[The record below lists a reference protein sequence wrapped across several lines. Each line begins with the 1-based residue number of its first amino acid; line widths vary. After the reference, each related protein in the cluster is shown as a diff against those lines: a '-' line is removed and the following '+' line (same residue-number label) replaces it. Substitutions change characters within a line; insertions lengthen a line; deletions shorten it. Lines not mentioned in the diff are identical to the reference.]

1 MKIKNP
7 FGKQSTSAFQTIIV
21 SFLCI
26 ILVGT
31 LLLLL
36 PFATKEGNIT
46 TFSDA
51 LFTSVSATCVTGLTV
66 KDTATHWT
74 VFGQAVILLLVQIG
88 GMGVIT
94 ISVGLVGLTGKKI
107 GLRERSTI
115 QESISAPQLG
125 GIVKFIGF
133 IIKTTIV
140 IEIIG
145 TLLFL
150 PVFCKE
156 FGAVGIWYAFFH
168 SISAFCSSGFDLM
181 GVRGEYSSLMTFA
194 DNIYMNIIFMT
205 LVSVGGMGFL
215 TWEDIREHKLRFKKY
230 SLQSKVILIASAV
243 LIIVPALYFFIFE
256 YTDVSM
262 GKRVL
267 YSLFHSV
274 SARTAGFSTT
284 DFSAMSDSGKVVTI
298 AMMLV
303 GGSPGSTAGGMK
315 VTTVT
320 VLILAAFA
328 VFGRKKDVKCL
339 DRRLPEDVV
348 RSSGAIFFIYMALFI
363 TSAAIISRIE
373 NLPILTCL
381 FETGSATG
389 TAGLTL
395 GLTPL
400 LSTPSRIIIMFLMFF
415 GRLGGLTM
423 IYAALP
429 SGSTEAA
436 KMPLEKIT
444 VG

>member
-1 MKIKNP
+1 MKIKKVLKKR
-7 FGKQSTSAFQTIIV
+7 GTSVFQTIIA
-21 SFLCI
+21 SFLGI
-26 ILVGT
+26 ILIGT

-36 PFATKEGNIT
+36 PFATREGNTT
-46 TFSDA
+46 TFTDA
-51 LFTSVSATCVTGLTV
+51 LFTAVSATCVTGLTV
-66 KDTATHWT
+66 NDTATHWSG
-74 VFGQAVILLLVQIG
+74 FGQAVILALIQIG

-94 ISVGLVGLTGKKI
+94 ITVGLVKLTGKKI

-125 GIVKFIGF
+125 GIIKFTGF
-133 IIKTTIV
+133 IIKITI
-140 IEIIG
+140 ITELIG

-156 FGAVGIWYAFFH
+156 FGALGIWYSVFH
-168 SISAFCSSGFDLM
+168 SVSSFCSSGFDLM
-181 GVRGEYSSLMTFA
+181 GIKGEFSSLAVYA
-194 DNIYMNIIFMT
+194 DNVYFNIIVMV
-205 LVSVGGMGFL
+205 LISVGGVGFL
-215 TWEDIREHKLRFKKY
+215 TWEDIRENKLKFKKY
-230 SLQSKVILIASAV
+230 SLQSKVVFIATGI

-256 YTDVSM
+256 YEDAPM
-262 GKRVL
+262 GNRIL
-267 YSLFHSV
+267 YSVFHSV
-274 SARTAGFSTT
+274 SARTTGFSTT
-284 DFSAMSDSGKVVTI
+284 DFTAMSDAGKVVTV

-320 VLILAAFA
+320 VLFLAALT
-328 VFGRKKDVKCL
+328 VFRRKNDVKCL

-363 TSAAIISRIE
+363 TSGAVISMIE
-373 NLPILTCL
+373 ELPILECL

-429 SGSTEAA
+429 SGTSDVAR
-436 KMPLEKIT
+436 MPLEKIT

>member
-94 ISVGLVGLTGKKI
+94 ISVGLVGLTDKKI

-140 IEIIG
+140 IELIG

-168 SISAFCSSGFDLM
+168 SVSAFCSSGFDLM
-181 GVRGEYSSLMTFA
+181 GVRGEFSSLMIFA
-194 DNIYMNIIFMT
+194 DNVYMNIIFMA

-243 LIIVPALYFFIFE
+243 LIVVPALYFFIFE
-256 YTDVSM
+256 YTDVSI
-262 GKRVL
+262 GKRAL
-267 YSLFHSV
+267 YSFFHSV

-284 DFSAMSDSGKVVTI
+284 DFASMSDSGKVVTI

-400 LSTPSRIIIMFLMFF
+400 LSTPSRIIIIFLMFF

-429 SGSTEAA
+429 SGSAEAA

>member
-94 ISVGLVGLTGKKI
+94 ISVGLVGLTDKKI

-140 IEIIG
+140 IELIG

-156 FGAVGIWYAFFH
+156 FGAVGIWYALFH

-181 GVRGEYSSLMTFA
+181 GVRGEYSSLMIFA
-194 DNIYMNIIFMT
+194 DNVYMNIIFMA

-243 LIIVPALYFFIFE
+243 LIVVPALYFFIFE
-256 YTDVSM
+256 YTDVSI

-284 DFSAMSDSGKVVTI
+284 DFASMSDSGKVVTI

-400 LSTPSRIIIMFLMFF
+400 LSTPSRIIIIFLMFF

-429 SGSTEAA
+429 SGSAEAA

>member
-36 PFATKEGNIT
+36 PFATKEGNTT

-51 LFTSVSATCVTGLTV
+51 LFTSVSATCVTGLIV

-74 VFGQAVILLLVQIG
+74 VFGQAVILMLIQIG

-107 GLRERSTI
+107 GLRERSI
-115 QESISAPQLG
+115 MQESISAPQLG
-125 GIVKFIGF
+125 GIVRFTSF
-133 IIKTTIV
+133 IIRTVLV
-140 IEIIG
+140 IELIG
-145 TLLFL
+145 AILLL

-156 FGAVGIWYAFFH
+156 FGAVGIWYAVFH
-168 SISAFCSSGFDLM
+168 SVSAFCNAGFDLM
-181 GVRGEYSSLMTFA
+181 GVKENFSSLVSFA
-194 DNIYMNIIFMT
+194 DNAYVNIIIMLLIIIGGISFMT
-205 LVSVGGMGFL
+205 WQDVK
-215 TWEDIREHKLRFKKY
+215 EHKFRFRKY
-230 SLQSKVILIASAV
+230 TLQSKIIIIVSTILIF
-243 LIIVPALYFFIFE
+243 VPAVYFFFFE
-256 YTDVSM
+256 YSDVPTGS
-262 GKRVL
+262 RII
-267 YSLFHSV
+267 YSLFQSV
-274 SARTAGFSTT
+274 TTRTAGFNTT
-284 DFSAMSDSGKVVTI
+284 NLDAMSDSGKVLMT
-298 AMMLV
+298 ALMLV

-315 VTTVT
+315 TTTVA
-320 VLILAAFA
+320 VLFLAAIT

-348 RSSGAIFFIYMALFI
+348 RNSGAIFFIYMALFI

-381 FETGSATG
+381 FETGSAIG
-389 TAGLTL
+389 TVGLTL
-395 GLTPL
+395 GITTS
-400 LSTPSRIIIMFLMFF
+400 LSLPSRIILIFLMFF

-429 SGSTEAA
+429 SGSAEAT

>member
-1 MKIKNP
+1 MKIKKP
-7 FGKQSTSAFQTIIV
+7 SLKRSTSVFQTIIS
-21 SFLCI
+21 SFLGI

-36 PFATKEGNIT
+36 PFATREGNTT

-74 VFGQAVILLLVQIG
+74 AFGQAVILLLVQIG

-94 ISVGLVGLTGKKI
+94 ISVGLVQFTGKKI

-125 GIVKFIGF
+125 GIVKFTGF
-133 IIKTTIV
+133 IIKTTV
-140 IEIIG
+140 ITEFIG
-145 TLLFL
+145 TILFL

-156 FGAVGIWYAFFH
+156 YGAVGIWYALFH
-168 SISAFCSSGFDLM
+168 SVSAFCSSGFDLM
-181 GVRGEYSSLMTFA
+181 GGFSSLSSFA
-194 DNIYMNIIFMT
+194 DNVYVNIIIMA
-205 LVSVGGMGFL
+205 LVSVGGVGFL
-215 TWEDIREHKLRFKKY
+215 TWEDIRENKLKFKKY
-230 SLQSKVILIASAV
+230 SLQSKVILISSAV
-243 LIIVPALYFFIFE
+243 LIVVPALYFFVFE
-256 YTDVSM
+256 Y
-262 GKRVL
+262 GNAPLGNRIL
-267 YSLFHSV
+267 YSFFHSV

-284 DFSAMSDSGKVVTI
+284 DFTAMSDAGKVVTV

-303 GGSPGSTAGGMK
+303 GGAPGSTAGGMK

-320 VLILAAFA
+320 VLFLAALT
-328 VFGRKKDVKCL
+328 VFKRKTDVKCL

-363 TSAAIISRIE
+363 TSGAVISMIE
-373 NLPILTCL
+373 GLPMIECL

-395 GLTPL
+395 GLTPM

-429 SGSTEAA
+429 SDSTDAA

>member
-7 FGKQSTSAFQTIIV
+7 FKRQSTSAFQTIIV

-36 PFATKEGNIT
+36 PFSTKEGNIT

-140 IEIIG
+140 IELIG

-181 GVRGEYSSLMTFA
+181 GVRGEFSSLMTFA

-243 LIIVPALYFFIFE
+243 LIVVPALYFFIFE
-256 YTDVSM
+256 YTDVSI
-262 GKRVL
+262 GKRIL

-284 DFSAMSDSGKVVTI
+284 DFTAMSDSGKVVTI

-328 VFGRKKDVKCL
+328 VFGRKNDVKCL

-400 LSTPSRIIIMFLMFF
+400 LSTTSRIIIIFLMFF

-429 SGSTEAA
+429 SGSTETA

>member
-7 FGKQSTSAFQTIIV
+7 FGKQSTSAFQMIIV

-36 PFATKEGNIT
+36 PFSTKEGNIT

-133 IIKTTIV
+133 IIKTAVV
-140 IEIIG
+140 IEVIG

-181 GVRGEYSSLMTFA
+181 GVRGEFSSLMTFA

-230 SLQSKVILIASAV
+230 SFVVIVLLIKT
-243 LIIVPALYFFIFE
+243 PEKFIF
-256 YTDVSM
+256 
-262 GKRVL
+262 K
-267 YSLFHSV
+267 
-274 SARTAGFSTT
+274 
-284 DFSAMSDSGKVVTI
+284 
-298 AMMLV
+298 
-303 GGSPGSTAGGMK
+303 
-315 VTTVT
+315 
-320 VLILAAFA
+320 
-328 VFGRKKDVKCL
+328 
-339 DRRLPEDVV
+339 
-348 RSSGAIFFIYMALFI
+348 
-363 TSAAIISRIE
+363 
-373 NLPILTCL
+373 
-381 FETGSATG
+381 
-389 TAGLTL
+389 
-395 GLTPL
+395 
-400 LSTPSRIIIMFLMFF
+400 
-415 GRLGGLTM
+415 
-423 IYAALP
+423 
-429 SGSTEAA
+429 
-436 KMPLEKIT
+436 
-444 VG
+444 